1 MITKFKVFS
10 GVFSVNLNNGIIVL
24 KLSYNDKEKP
34 IKVDLITDEH
44 IYDNLSVTVPDSKDL
59 DSNEFFLNTE
69 IDKRIIK
76 ELLEQGFITK
86 TNKKTMSGDIETIS
100 YKIII

>member
-10 GVFSVNLNNGIIVL
+10 GIFSVNLDNGTNVF

-34 IKVDLITDEH
+34 LKVDLITDEH
-44 IYDNLSVTVPDSKDL
+44 VYDNLSVTVPDSKEL
-59 DSNEFFLNTE
+59 DSNEFFLNME
-69 IDKRIIK
+69 VDKRIIK
-76 ELLEQGFITK
+76 ELIEQGFITK